1 VSFAAPLVLIG
12 LLVVPALCAWY
23 LDEQRRRGEAASAFA
38 SVPLRQSVAPRRPGW
53 RRHLP
58 IALLGL
64 ALAMLIVA
72 AARPRHA
79 VTVPVKGATVMLA
92 NDVSNSMK
100 STDVQPSR
108 LVAAKRAATSFV
120 NGVTSQIQVG
130 SIEFARKPTLL
141 QSPTTDHRQTAA
153 AIAGLKP
160 GGGGTAIGE
169 ALELALDAIK
179 SAPRIAGKHAP
190 GAIVLI
196 SDGASNVGVSPLLVA
211 QEAKKRHVPIYTV
224 SIGTAHGT
232 IQIERG
238 GHSVTTPVPVD
249 PTELHEIAVESGGQP
264 YRAADSATV
273 HEIYERL
280 AKKLGETHVQRSL
293 TGFAIGIA
301 LALIALAGGLSLLWF
316 GRLT

>member
-1 VSFAAPLVLIG
+1 
-12 LLVVPALCAWY
+12 
-23 LDEQRRRGEAASAFA
+23 
-38 SVPLRQSVAPRRPGW
+38 
-53 RRHLP
+53 
-58 IALLGL
+58 
-64 ALAMLIVA
+64 
-72 AARPRHA
+72 
-79 VTVPVKGATVMLA
+79 MLA

-120 NGVTSQIQVG
+120 KGVTSQIQVG

-141 QSPTTDHRQTAA
+141 QSPTTDHRQTTA

-169 ALELALDAIK
+169 ALELALAAIK
-179 SAPRIAGKHAP
+179 SAPKIAGKHAP

-196 SDGASNVGVSPLLVA
+196 SDGASNVGVSPLSVA
-211 QEAKKRHVPIYTV
+211 QEAKKRHVPVYTV

-249 PTELHEIAVESGGQP
+249 PTELHEIAAESGGHP